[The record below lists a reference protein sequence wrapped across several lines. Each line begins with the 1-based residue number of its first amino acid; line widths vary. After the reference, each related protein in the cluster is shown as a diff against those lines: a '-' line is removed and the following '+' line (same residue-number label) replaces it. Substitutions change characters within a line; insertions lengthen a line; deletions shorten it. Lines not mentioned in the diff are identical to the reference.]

1 MERRKLVKR
10 KNMNKEFKH
19 RNYKIV
25 LKTNKRKI
33 DMQVNFPVG
42 EEKKLKNFVKNM
54 DNSKLMKQAWD
65 LLKQWEQLCDEI
77 TVKHL
82 ELSAVDSMLKKKFFI
97 VPELSYTS
105 DVVEWKKGERNAQAN
120 KKK

>member
-33 DMQVNFPVG
+33 DMQVNFPQG
-42 EEKKLKNFVKNM
+42 EEKKLKEFVRDMNG
-54 DNSKLMKQAWD
+54 SEVVRQAWK
-65 LLKQWEQLCDEI
+65 LLKQWEELCDEI

-82 ELSAVDSMLKKKFFI
+82 ELNTVDSMLRKQYFI

>member
-82 ELSAVDSMLKKKFFI
+82 ELNAVDSMLRKQYFI

>member
-1 MERRKLVKR
+1 
-10 KNMNKEFKH
+10 MNKEFKH

-33 DMQVNFPVG
+33 DMQVNFPQG
-42 EEKKLKNFVKNM
+42 EEKKLKEFVRDMNG
-54 DNSKLMKQAWD
+54 SEVVRQAWK
-65 LLKQWEQLCDEI
+65 LLKQWEELCDEI

-82 ELSAVDSMLKKKFFI
+82 ELNTVDSMLRKQYFI

>member
-33 DMQVNFPVG
+33 DMQVNFPQG
-42 EEKKLKNFVKNM
+42 EEKKLKEFVRDMNG
-54 DNSKLMKQAWD
+54 SEVVRQAWK

-82 ELSAVDSMLKKKFFI
+82 ELNAVDSMLRKQYFI

>member
-105 DVVEWKKGERNAQAN
+105 DVVEWKKRERNAQAD